1 MRDIA
6 HYIALGDSVSIDL
19 YPALDAGETDVA
31 VALERVPTAGAV
43 APIGAASLLH
53 RNDDARWPEFT
64 GRDILSR
71 APHARF
77 TNLSQDGATIGD
89 VFGDQLPAVEESGE
103 ETLVTLT
110 IGGNDLLSTLAA
122 EPSPKIFRR
131 AVEDIASAYAH
142 LVGELAERLPN
153 ALLLLTTVYDPSD
166 RTGRLPGVVE
176 TRAPLPLQHLD
187 TLNRRIREIAEATPT
202 ARVAEVYGHFLGH
215 GASVPEEDRWY
226 WRRSLI
232 EPSAMG
238 ASEVRRVWI
247 EAVEGAD
254 LEG

>member
-1 MRDIA
+1 MREIA
-6 HYIALGDSVSIDL
+6 HYVALGDSVSIDL
-19 YPALDAGETDVA
+19 YPALDAGETAVA

-71 APHARF
+71 APHARH

-89 VFGDQLPAVEESGE
+89 VFGGQLPAVEESDE
-103 ETLVTLT
+103 PMLVTLT
-110 IGGNDLLSTLAA
+110 LGANDLLSTLAA
-122 EPSPKIFRR
+122 GPPPKIFRR
-131 AVEDIASAYAH
+131 AVDDIGAAYAH
-142 LVGELAERLPN
+142 LVGELATRLPN
-153 ALLLLTTVYDPSD
+153 ALLLLGTVYDPSD

-187 TLNRRIREIAEATPT
+187 TLNRRIREIAAATPA
-202 ARVAEVYGHFLGH
+202 ARVAEIYGHFLGH
-215 GASVPEEDRWY
+215 GVSAPEEERWY

-232 EPSAMG
+232 EPSAVG
-238 ASEVRRVWI
+238 ASEVRRVWLEAIEEADI
-247 EAVEGAD
+247 EA
-254 LEG
+254 

>member
-6 HYIALGDSVSIDL
+6 HYLALGDSVSIDL
-19 YPALDAGETDVA
+19 YPALDAGETSVA
-31 VALERVPTAGAV
+31 VALERIPTAGDV

-71 APHARF
+71 APHARH

-103 ETLVTLT
+103 PTLVTLT
-110 IGGNDLLSTLAA
+110 LGGNDLLSVLAA
-122 EPSPKIFRR
+122 EPSPKVFRR
-131 AVEDIASAYAH
+131 AVEDIGAAYAH
-142 LVGELAERLPN
+142 LVGELASRLPYSR
-153 ALLLLTTVYDPSD
+153 LLLTTVYDPSD

-187 TLNRRIREIAEATPT
+187 ALNRRIREIAAGTPA

-215 GASVPEEDRWY
+215 GVTAPEEERWY

-232 EPSAMG
+232 EPSAVG
-238 ASEVRRVWI
+238 ASEVRRVWLEAI
-247 EAVEGAD
+247 EEAD
-254 LEG
+254 LEA

>member
-19 YPALDAGETDVA
+19 YPALDAGETSVA
-31 VALERVPTAGAV
+31 VALERIPTAGAV

-64 GRDILSR
+64 GRDILAR
-71 APHARF
+71 APHARH
-77 TNLSQDGATIGD
+77 TNLSEDGATIGD
-89 VFGDQLPAVEESGE
+89 VFGEQLPAVEESGE
-103 ETLVTLT
+103 PTLVTLT
-110 IGGNDLLSTLAA
+110 LGGNDLLSVLAA
-122 EPSPKIFRR
+122 APPPKVFRR
-131 AVEDIASAYAH
+131 AVEDIGAAYAH
-142 LVGELAERLPN
+142 LVGELAARLPYS
-153 ALLLLTTVYDPSD
+153 LLLLTTIYDPSD

-187 TLNRRIREIAEATPT
+187 ALNRRIREIAAATPT

-215 GASVPEEDRWY
+215 GVTAPEEERWY

-232 EPSAMG
+232 EPSAAG
-238 ASEVRRVWI
+238 ASEVRRVWLEAI
-247 EAVEGAD
+247 EEAD
-254 LEG
+254 LEA